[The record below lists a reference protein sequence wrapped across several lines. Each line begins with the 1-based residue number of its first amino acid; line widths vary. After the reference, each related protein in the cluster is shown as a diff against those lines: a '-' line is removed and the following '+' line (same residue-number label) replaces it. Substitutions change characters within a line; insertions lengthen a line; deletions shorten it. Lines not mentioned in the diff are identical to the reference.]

1 MLRPEQGDV
10 GSDGRVG
17 AVEVEE
23 FLHPGPCIREQNVVD
38 ELDGRCR
45 ALDVQQNRADR
56 RVETQRD
63 SGT

>member
-1 MLRPEQGDV
+1 MLRPEQCDVDGDCRV
-10 GSDGRVG
+10 GSV
-17 AVEVEE
+17 AVQE
-23 FLHPGPCIREQNVVD
+23 FLHAGPGIREQNVVD
-38 ELDGRCR
+38 ELDGRGR